1 MMSSGNC
8 PEPRPAQRICVV
20 GGSGFLGSHVAD
32 VLSQAG
38 NEVRIYDRSPARW
51 QRPDQTVVGGDVLD
65 LTSLEA
71 AIAGCEVVYN
81 FAALA
86 DLNDALTRPI
96 ESVETNVLGA
106 VNVLEA
112 CRRNAVRRLMY
123 ASTVY
128 VYSREGGFY
137 RCSKQAAEQYVEEY
151 QRAFGL
157 EYTILRYGS
166 LYGPRAGDS
175 NGLYRLVR
183 EALLRGSIS
192 YAGNP
197 ESIREYIHVEDA
209 ARASVAALGAEFRN
223 ESVVLTGH
231 EPMHVLDLMKMLAE
245 IMGLPAK
252 VDFRD
257 ENYAGHYVRTP
268 YAYQPKLGRKYTPP
282 LHVDLGQGL
291 LQLIE
296 EVSRELVAAESA
308 AQTAGSDH
316 GRESR

>member
-1 MMSSGNC
+1 MSVK
-8 PEPRPAQRICVV
+8 RVCVV

-32 VLSQAG
+32 RLSEAG
-38 NEVRIYDRSPARW
+38 ATVRIYDRVPSPWLRADQQMIVGDIRDLEFL
-51 QRPDQTVVGGDVLD
+51 QRAV
-65 LTSLEA
+65 
-71 AIAGCEVVYN
+71 AGTEVVYN

-86 DLNDALTRPI
+86 DLNEALSRPI
-96 ESVETNVLGA
+96 ETLEVNVLGTA
-106 VNVLEA
+106 NVLEA
-112 CRRNAVRRLMY
+112 CRRNSVGRFVY

-157 EYTILRYGS
+157 DFTILRYGS
-166 LYGPRAGDS
+166 LYGPRADES
-175 NGLYRLVR
+175 NGLYRIVR
-183 EALLRGSIS
+183 DALERGSIS

-197 ESIREYIHVEDA
+197 DSIREYIHVEDA
-209 ARASVAALGAEFRN
+209 ARASVVALGEEFRN

-231 EPMHVLDLMKMLAE
+231 EPMRVVDLLKMLAE
-245 IMGLPAK
+245 ILGVSDE

-257 ENYAGHYVRTP
+257 EEYAGHYVRTP

-296 EVSRELVAAESA
+296 EIRSHLPQAHSER
-308 AQTAGSDH
+308 
-316 GRESR
+316 